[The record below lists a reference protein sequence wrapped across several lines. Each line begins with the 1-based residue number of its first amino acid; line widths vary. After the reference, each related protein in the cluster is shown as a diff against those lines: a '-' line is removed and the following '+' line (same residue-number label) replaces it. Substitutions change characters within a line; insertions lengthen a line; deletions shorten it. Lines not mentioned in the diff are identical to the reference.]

1 MAEELEYPQRWLR
14 EHGAVATERGWERPT
29 TQEILKCQKGLLE
42 EGQEPEEEVPPV
54 QEPEPEPETTPEEVP
69 PEGTDTGEV

>member
-42 EGQEPEEEVPPV
+42 EGQEPEPEEVP
-54 QEPEPEPETTPEEVP
+54 PEPEPETP
-69 PEGTDTGEV
+69 PEGTGE

>member
-42 EGQEPEEEVPPV
+42 EGQEPE
-54 QEPEPEPETTPEEVP
+54 PEEIPPEEIP
-69 PEGTDTGEV
+69 PEGTEIPHEE

>member
-42 EGQEPEEEVPPV
+42 EGQEPEEEVVPPV
-54 QEPEPEPETTPEEVP
+54 QEPEPEPETP

>member
-42 EGQEPEEEVPPV
+42 EVPPV
-54 QEPEPEPETTPEEVP
+54 QEPEPETTPDPEPETTPEEVP
-69 PEGTDTGEV
+69 PEGTGE

>member
-42 EGQEPEEEVPPV
+42 EVP
-54 QEPEPEPETTPEEVP
+54 PEEVP